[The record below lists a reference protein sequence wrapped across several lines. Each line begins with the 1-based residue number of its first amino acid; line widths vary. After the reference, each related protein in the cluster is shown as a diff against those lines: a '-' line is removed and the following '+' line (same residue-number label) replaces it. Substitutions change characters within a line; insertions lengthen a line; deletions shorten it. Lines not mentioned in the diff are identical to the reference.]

1 MRGFSFFTAWLQF
14 SALSTL
20 GPVWSN
26 LCALSVGTGGCVCN
40 QERSSLGSTG
50 TSTWST
56 ASGTASLPCSGTHP
70 SQRYSLKQPT
80 ERTPSFSPEN
90 CTCLRSKIWH
100 GRGDVAD
107 MARVCWLNWQRDA
120 AHSGL

>member
-14 SALSTL
+14 SALSRS
-20 GPVWSN
+20 GPVWSY
-26 LCALSVGTGGCVCN
+26 LCALSAGTGGCVCS

-70 SQRYSLKQPT
+70 SKY
-80 ERTPSFSPEN
+80 N
-90 CTCLRSKIWH
+90 
-100 GRGDVAD
+100 
-107 MARVCWLNWQRDA
+107 LNYQTNPVFRIIKFT
-120 AHSGL
+120 LMYFRLQMR